1 VHEQLLWPLI
11 THRWL
16 NQQVC
21 QHVTGM
27 AKEKWNDA
35 MLAYLTRWKKSK
47 GIQYGKFMSQTDYQ
61 DQMLSYHLC
70 EREKLLLHK
79 KSRKYGMSSV
89 DCKCNCSRSGA
100 KSITDI
106 QHCLFL
112 ETRATKKPNS
122 PKAIHR
128 L

>member
-1 VHEQLLWPLI
+1 
-11 THRWL
+11 
-16 NQQVC
+16 
-21 QHVTGM
+21 M
-27 AKEKWNDA
+27 
-35 MLAYLTRWKKSK
+35 KKSK
-47 GIQYGKFMSQTDYQ
+47 GIQYGKYMSQTDYQ

-122 PKAIHR
+122 PKAIYR
-128 L
+128 LSVKYKAI